1 MVKTLTGLPS
11 WANLSNVASSAS
23 SVMLFAS
30 NEFRR
35 AIVIYNDSTQVLY
48 VKFGATASTSS
59 FTFPLPAA
67 ALYESQPG
75 EMYTGRIDGIWAS
88 ANGTARL
95 TEIT

>member
-11 WANLSNVASSAS
+11 WVNLSNVASSAS

>member
-11 WANLSNVASSAS
+11 HAVLANVASSAS
-23 SVMLFAS
+23 SVTLFAS

-48 VKFGATASTSS
+48 VKFGATASATS

-88 ANGTARL
+88 ANGTVRV